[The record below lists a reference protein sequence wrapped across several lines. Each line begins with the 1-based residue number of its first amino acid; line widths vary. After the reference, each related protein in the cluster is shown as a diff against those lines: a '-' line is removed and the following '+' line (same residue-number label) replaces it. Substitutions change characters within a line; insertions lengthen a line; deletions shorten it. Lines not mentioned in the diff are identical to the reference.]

1 VEDGREVFDDDLDD
15 EHVGNSKGTK
25 TRGRKKDSSKSGGPV
40 KTSNIKNMFL
50 NIPSKNKE
58 VSHLFALIWQSI
70 LTKRH
75 SFIENYFYRKKPKSK
90 RMTFWAISCKSF
102 IQHLQA
108 RLSVQ
113 Q

>member
-1 VEDGREVFDDDLDD
+1 MMVNLNHYSWLHTLSTSSYSITDGSGYVEDGREVFDDDLDD

-58 VSHLFALIWQSI
+58 VSHLFAQFGYQYSLKGI
-70 LTKRH
+70 
-75 SFIENYFYRKKPKSK
+75 N
-90 RMTFWAISCKSF
+90 
-102 IQHLQA
+102 
-108 RLSVQ
+108 
-113 Q
+113 